1 MSALAVYVP
10 RDSVVHRLPAGTKLL
25 LLVPAAIGVLALSQ
39 PWQVVV
45 ALAVIALLYA
55 AARIPWRTTLE
66 QVRPLLWFL
75 LALGL
80 FQLAVAGWQRAVVVV
95 GAMLGLVLLATL
107 VSLTTR
113 TTAMVDVVVRW
124 LRPLRPVGVDPGRD
138 LGLGQVVPPQPEGDV
153 LGNGRHD
160 DLGIGIGEAES
171 DAAPDRTGVPG
182 RVEAVDPDHPGG
194 RDDEGVEHPG
204 KGRLARP
211 VGADDADPALGEP
224 QGDLSQHD
232 PLDAGGGVGVP
243 HGVELDQRHA
253 STASAV
259 PCPPPAA
266 IAARP

>member
-124 LRPLRPVGVDPGRD
+124 LRPLRPVGVDPERV
-138 LGLGQVVPPQPEGDV
+138 GLLVA
-153 LGNGRHD
+153 
-160 DLGIGIGEAES
+160 LGIRSVAVIIELAREVRQAQLARGASSSPLAFIVPLVVRTLRHADRLA
-171 DAAPDRTGVPG
+171 DALVAR
-182 RVEAVDPDHPGG
+182 
-194 RDDEGVEHPG
+194 GVE
-204 KGRLARP
+204 
-211 VGADDADPALGEP
+211 D
-224 QGDLSQHD
+224 
-232 PLDAGGGVGVP
+232 
-243 HGVELDQRHA
+243 
-253 STASAV
+253 
-259 PCPPPAA
+259 
-266 IAARP
+266 

>member
-1 MSALAVYVP
+1 VSALAVYVP

-25 LLVPAAIGVLALSQ
+25 LLVLAAIGVLALSQ

-124 LRPLRPVGVDPGRD
+124 LRPLRPVGVDPERV
-138 LGLGQVVPPQPEGDV
+138 GLLVA
-153 LGNGRHD
+153 
-160 DLGIGIGEAES
+160 LGIRSVAVIIELAREVRQAQLARGASSSPLAFIVPLVVRTLRHADRLA
-171 DAAPDRTGVPG
+171 DALVAR
-182 RVEAVDPDHPGG
+182 
-194 RDDEGVEHPG
+194 GVE
-204 KGRLARP
+204 
-211 VGADDADPALGEP
+211 D
-224 QGDLSQHD
+224 
-232 PLDAGGGVGVP
+232 
-243 HGVELDQRHA
+243 
-253 STASAV
+253 
-259 PCPPPAA
+259 
-266 IAARP
+266 